1 MCTSKYQN
9 ISGFKIW
16 NKKNKKTGLII
27 KHFLEV
33 EIGICLEVLG
43 EI

>member
-16 NKKNKKTGLII
+16 NKKTGLII

-33 EIGICLEVLG
+33 EIGICLEDLG